1 MHLSNAGG
9 LCFFK
14 FLDYE
19 YTSAISI
26 FNIMAKLLNLHR
38 AARLVGVTRGALQKK
53 IQDGEL
59 DAFDGMVSLDELH
72 RAYPDATLE
81 DNMVLEHVEQI
92 KESAFGRRIMEH
104 TLPDKEV
111 LAARLHELSK
121 ELVETKAM
129 LRHTQSMLTGMGAL
143 LDEWSRQSGERAL
156 AAATLKDWLL
166 AQRMQTQ
173 AVADSASALMI
184 RDSFLR
190 VISAQVKVMPSGVD
204 FFVEGNDTLLEAAL
218 RAGIPLAYGCS
229 SGSCGTC
236 KARVLSG
243 EVKQVR
249 SHEYVMPPA
258 QQALG
263 YALMCSCTAI
273 SDLVLEAGV
282 AQSPSDLPL
291 QQISGEV
298 RAVDQPTDEVAVVHI
313 KTPPRDRLRF
323 LAGQRAVLT
332 LGGSLAM
339 EMPIASC
346 PCEDRHLEFHVR
358 RLPGNLFSD
367 YVFNQL
373 KAGDSVSVRGPGGD
387 FVLDARS
394 SRPIIFIAFCTGF
407 APVKS
412 LMEHAM
418 ALDQADSIH
427 LLWIATNESGLY
439 LPGLARAWADALDN
453 FTYSPILVGGDL
465 DATASRQE
473 SVVINQVGPVLS
485 TISTLARADIYIAGP
500 SLIVSA
506 MMKLLLSLGVAEARI
521 FADFEG

>member
-1 MHLSNAGG
+1 
-9 LCFFK
+9 
-14 FLDYE
+14 
-19 YTSAISI
+19 
-26 FNIMAKLLNLHR
+26 MAKLLNLHR

-72 RAYPDATLE
+72 RAYPDAALE
-81 DNMVLEHVEQI
+81 DNTVLEQVEQI

-111 LAARLHELSK
+111 LAARLHDLSK
-121 ELVETKAM
+121 ELVQTKTLLKHTQDMLSGISAM
-129 LRHTQSMLTGMGAL
+129 LDVWGKQP
-143 LDEWSRQSGERAL
+143 GERAL
-156 AAATLKDWLL
+156 AAATLQDWLH

-173 AVADSASALMI
+173 PAADSASALMI

-190 VISAQVKVMPSGVD
+190 VISAQVKVLPSGVD
-204 FFVEGNDTLLEAAL
+204 FFVEGNDTILEAAL

-249 SHEYVMPPA
+249 SHEYVMPSA

-263 YALMCSCTAI
+263 YALMCSCTAV
-273 SDLVLEAGV
+273 SDLVLEASV
-282 AQSPSDLPL
+282 AQSPQDLPL
-291 QQISGEV
+291 QQLNGEV
-298 RAVDQPTDEVAVVHI
+298 RAMDQPTDEVAVIHI
-313 KTPPRDRLRF
+313 KTPLRDRLRF

-358 RLPGNLFSD
+358 RLPGNHFSD

-373 KAGDSVSVRGPGGD
+373 KAGDSVSIRGPGGD
-387 FVLDARS
+387 FVLDTHS
-394 SRPIIFIAFCTGF
+394 SRPIIFIAFWTGF

-453 FTYSPILVGGDL
+453 FTYTPILVGGDL

-473 SVVINQVGPVLS
+473 NVALNQVGPVLAS
-485 TISTLARADIYIAGP
+485 IATLLQSDIYIAGP

-506 MMKLLLSLGVAEARI
+506 MRKLLQDLGVQETRI
-521 FADFEG
+521 FADYEG

>member
-1 MHLSNAGG
+1 MQERG

-14 FLDYE
+14 FTDYE
-19 YTSAISI
+19 YTCDI
-26 FNIMAKLLNLHR
+26 FDLNIMAKLLNLHR

-59 DAFDGMVSLDELH
+59 DAFDGMVTLDELH
-72 RAYPDATLE
+72 RAYPDTALE
-81 DNMVLEHVEQI
+81 DNTVLEQIEQI
-92 KESAFGRRIMEH
+92 KDSAFGRRIMER

-111 LAARLHELSK
+111 LAARLHDLSK

-129 LRHTQSMLTGMGAL
+129 LKHTSEMLSGITAL
-143 LDEWSRQSGERAL
+143 IDEWAEQPGDRTAAVAL
-156 AAATLKDWLL
+156 KNWLQG
-166 AQRMQTQ
+166 QRMQ
-173 AVADSASALMI
+173 ALPSFDAASALMI

-190 VISAQVKVMPSGVD
+190 VISAQVKVLPSGVD
-204 FFVEGNDTLLEAAL
+204 FFVEGNDTILEAAL

-243 EVKQVR
+243 EVIQIR
-249 SHEYVMPPA
+249 SHEYVIPLA

-263 YALMCSCTAI
+263 YALMCSCSAV
-273 SDLVLEAGV
+273 SDLVLEAVV
-282 AQSPSDLPL
+282 AQSPHDLPL
-291 QQISGEV
+291 QQLSGEV
-298 RAVDQPTDEVAVVHI
+298 RAVDQPTNEVAVIHI
-313 KTPPRDRLRF
+313 KTPLRDRLRF

-332 LGGSLAM
+332 LGGSLAA
-339 EMPIASC
+339 ELPIASC

-358 RLPGNLFSD
+358 RLHGNHFSD

-373 KAGDSVSVRGPGGD
+373 KAGDSVSIRGPGGD
-387 FVLDARS
+387 FVLDAAS
-394 SRPIIFIAFCTGF
+394 HRPIIFIAFCTGF

-453 FTYSPILVGGDL
+453 FTYTPILVGGDL

-473 SVVINQVGPVLS
+473 NVVLNHVGPVLS
-485 TISTLARADIYIAGP
+485 SITTLPQSDIYIAGP

-506 MMKLLLSLGVAEARI
+506 MAKLLPGLGVSEARI
-521 FADFEG
+521 FADYEG